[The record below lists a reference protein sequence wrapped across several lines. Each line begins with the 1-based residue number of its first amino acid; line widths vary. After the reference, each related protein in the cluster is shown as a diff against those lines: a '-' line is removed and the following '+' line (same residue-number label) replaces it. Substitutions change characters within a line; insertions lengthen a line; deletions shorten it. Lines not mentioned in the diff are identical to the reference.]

1 MTATKA
7 AETTNEAF
15 VLHPGGTFAFEE
27 RSVPTLQSD
36 RDVIV
41 RVMATGLC
49 GSDVHYWQH
58 GRIGPYVV
66 ENPIILGHE
75 STGIVVESGS
85 SVQGLAVGDR
95 VALEPGIACNTCN
108 HCRNGRYNLCRG
120 MRFAATPPYDGT
132 LATYYRVP
140 AECCFKLP
148 AHISLRDGTLI
159 EPLSVAVHSCQLA
172 GFMQD
177 KSVVIFGAGPVG
189 LLCCAVA
196 RAFGASTVVAVDV
209 VPARLAS
216 AVKYGAT
223 HTYQMS
229 AETPEKNA
237 VDLLATAGF
246 PDGVDVALDA
256 TGAEPCQNCGIH
268 ALTQGGTFIQ
278 VGLGKPNPSIP
289 VGQIC
294 DKEIVFKGSFRYG
307 PGDFKLAVGLL
318 NSGRV
323 KLDDLVTHEYPF
335 SQAED
340 AFKNVAGRGGIKSVI
355 YGPNVDEEEAK
366 AIAV

>member
-49 GSDVHYWQH
+49 GSDGHMLWK
-58 GRIGPYVV
+58 I
-66 ENPIILGHE
+66 PIILGHE

-85 SVQGLAVGDR
+85 SVQGLASR
-95 VALEPGIACNTCN
+95 PRARHRLQHLQSLPQ
-108 HCRNGRYNLCRG
+108 RPLQPLSG

>member
-1 MTATKA
+1 
-7 AETTNEAF
+7 
-15 VLHPGGTFAFEE
+15 
-27 RSVPTLQSD
+27 
-36 RDVIV
+36 
-41 RVMATGLC
+41 MATGLC

-85 SVQGLAVGDR
+85 GVQGLAVGDR
-95 VALEPGIACNTCN
+95 VALEPGVACNTCN
-108 HCRNGRYNLCRG
+108 HCRNGRYNLCRK

-140 AECCFKLP
+140 EECCFKLP
-148 AHISLRDGTLI
+148 PHISLRDGTLI

-177 KSVVIFGAGPVG
+177 KSVIIFGAGPVG

-229 AETPEKNA
+229 AETAEKNA
-237 VDLLATAGF
+237 ADLLAAAGLHNGA
-246 PDGVDVALDA
+246 DIALDA
-256 TGAEPCQNCGIH
+256 TGAEPCLNCGIF
-268 ALTQGGTFIQ
+268 ALAQGGTFIQ
-278 VGLGKPNPSIP
+278 VGLGKPNLSVP

-307 PGDFKLAVGLL
+307 PGDFKLAIGLL
-318 NSGRV
+318 DSRRI
-323 KLDDLVTHEYPF
+323 KLDDLVTHEFSF

-355 YGPNVDEEEAK
+355 YGPDVDEEEAR
-366 AIAV
+366 AILV